1 MKFNILTLF
10 PECFM
15 NNGNLVGSLG
25 IGLVGKAF
33 NRQWN
38 MNLDDLKQY
47 GSHLCRMD
55 DRPAGGGPGMIFK
68 PDKLNLAIEKYSH
81 TKLFFL
87 SPRGNPFNQSKA
99 FEIMNKYDEITLL
112 SGRYETIDQ
121 RIIDYYNMEE
131 ISIGDYIL
139 CGGEV
144 GIQVIMEAI
153 IRLLPGVM
161 NNDESGM
168 EESFSSI
175 LLEHNQYTKPIV
187 WNDLEIPH
195 ILLSGNHELVNDW
208 KLQNSLEITYNKR
221 PDLYGK
227 FVDLI
232 VKSIIIKIMIKN
244 NRILKFFKKSK
255 KINKLLI
262 K

>member
-1 MKFNILTLF
+1 MKFNVLTLF

-15 NNGNLVGSLG
+15 NNDQLVGPLG
-25 IGLVGKAF
+25 VGLIGKAF
-33 NRQWN
+33 NNHWYL
-38 MNLDDLKQY
+38 NLDDLKQY

-68 PDKLNLAIEKYSH
+68 PDKLSPAIDKYGHS
-81 TKLFFL
+81 KLFFV
-87 SPRGNPFNQSKA
+87 SPRGKPLNQCKA
-99 FEIMNKYDEITLL
+99 FDIINKYDEITLL

-121 RIIDYYNMEE
+121 RIIDYYNIEE

-144 GIQVIMEAI
+144 AIQVIMETI

-168 EESFSSI
+168 EESFSNI
-175 LLEHNQYTKPIV
+175 LLEHDQYTKPAI
-187 WNDLEIPH
+187 WNNLEIPQ
-195 ILLSGNHELVNDW
+195 ILLCGNHELVNSW

-221 PDLYGK
+221 RDLYDK
-227 FVDLI
+227 FVDYI
-232 VKSIIIKIMIKN
+232 IKTVIIKIIIKN
-244 NRILKFFKKSK
+244 NRILKFFKKMK
-255 KINKLLI
+255 RNKLLI